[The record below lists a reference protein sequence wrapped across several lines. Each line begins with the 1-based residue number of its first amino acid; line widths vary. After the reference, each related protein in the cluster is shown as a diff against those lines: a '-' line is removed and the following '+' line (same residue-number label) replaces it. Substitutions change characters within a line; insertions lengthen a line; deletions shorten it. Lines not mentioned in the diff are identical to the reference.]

1 MEKREE
7 VLEYV
12 ADMASQLS
20 ILCRGHIPFIS
31 ELLAFIAVIVQ
42 REVDK

>member
-1 MEKREE
+1 MDKDD

-12 ADMASQLS
+12 ADMAAQLS
-20 ILCRGHIPFIS
+20 ALSREHLPVIS

-42 REVDK
+42 REVGK